1 MRTFV
6 SATVAVLALAVAA
19 GSQSASL
26 ATKAVRIT
34 AGGFSPVSV
43 TIATGD
49 AVKWTNRDTKNHQVV
64 ANNGA
69 FASPIIRPGRS
80 YTHTFK
86 VSGTYRYHDA
96 LHPALTGRVFVTG
109 PPPAVSIGAS
119 LPILT
124 FGDSA
129 HVSGQVSSQ
138 KSGEKVT
145 VYAQPLG
152 QLSPVLIAT
161 LLTGT
166 NGVWDT
172 VVNPLW
178 LTSYQAHWKSTVS
191 STVGIAVRP
200 KIAFSVSKRYGAV
213 KVKAARSMAG
223 RKVLLQRFTRFHQW
237 ITFKRIILGR
247 NSGKV
252 FRLRLKRGRWT
263 LRVFMSYNQAGLGY
277 LDGYSRTLVVR
288 RR

>member
-34 AGGFSPVSV
+34 TNGFAPTSV

-80 YTHTFK
+80 YTHIFG

-96 LHPALTGRVFVTG
+96 LHPVLTGKVVVTG

-119 LPILT
+119 LPIVT

-129 HVSGQVSSQ
+129 HVSGQVSSK

-152 QLSPVLIAT
+152 QISPVLVAT

-166 NGVWDT
+166 DGVWDT

-178 LTSYQAHWKSTVS
+178 LTSYQAHWKSTAG
-191 STVGIAVRP
+191 STVGITVRP
-200 KIAFSVSKRYGAV
+200 KIAFSLSKRYGAV
-213 KVKAARSMAG
+213 KVRAARSMAG

-237 ITFKRIILGR
+237 LTFKRVILGHS
-247 NSGKV
+247 SGKV
-252 FRLRLKRGRWT
+252 FRLRLKPGRWT
-263 LRVFMSYNQAGLGY
+263 LRVFMSYNQAGVGY
-277 LDGYSRTLVVR
+277 LDGYSRTIVVR